1 MSEDSNELFL
11 KERHNV
17 KSENNGKDFTD
28 GSLKIQQSDIE
39 KNAALL
45 EVIVETDDKPFIYDV
60 HENPPI
66 LMTIFFAMQVRHICF
81 IYSILRPYKSS
92 TKFLAHLSRRLTQ

>member
-1 MSEDSNELFL
+1 MSEDSNQLFL
-11 KERHNV
+11 KERHT
-17 KSENNGKDFTD
+17 NNGKDFTD
-28 GSLKIQQSDIE
+28 GSVKIQHSYVE
-39 KNAALL
+39 NNALL

-92 TKFLAHLSRRLTQ
+92 TKFLDTLTL